1 MFVQKKV
8 EREASP
14 LNELDDFFKGTFDF
28 FKWMFGMN
36 NSEEETKEEDEN
48 KAEKEEQ
55 WKDTNESQ
63 VEDDVSVADSVETKQ
78 DNNSPWIDQWDIE
91 IHKV

>member
-1 MFVQKKV
+1 
-8 EREASP
+8 
-14 LNELDDFFKGTFDF
+14 
-28 FKWMFGMN
+28 MN
-36 NSEEETKEEDEN
+36 NSEEETKEEEEN
-48 KAEKEEQ
+48 KGEKEEQ

-91 IHKV
+91 IHKVQRPKESSYIVKHKFPQTSKET